1 MIPYFFLIDMTDYL
15 IDYCASKHEELNADE
30 RNIVSNAFRNLLGK
44 RRKSWRIINLIQEK
58 EQSKNTERGKM
69 RSEIAKKYKLTIE

>member
-1 MIPYFFLIDMTDYL
+1 MTDYL